1 MATFHNVLNLTI
13 LVNNGTLGGGSLG
26 LTFDEERSQLR
37 YVVRIAGHQ
46 STEYSNAIGSQNHLV
61 LATPV

>member
-1 MATFHNVLNLTI
+1 